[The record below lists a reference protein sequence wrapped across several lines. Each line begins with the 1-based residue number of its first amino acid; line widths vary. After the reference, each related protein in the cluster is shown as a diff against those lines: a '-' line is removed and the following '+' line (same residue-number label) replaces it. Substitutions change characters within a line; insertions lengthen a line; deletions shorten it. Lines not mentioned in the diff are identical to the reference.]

1 MNTNS
6 ERSRVGSNKLF
17 ELAKKVLPGGVNSPV
32 RAFKSVGGNPVF
44 IERAKGAYLFDV
56 DGNRYIDFIASWGP
70 MILGHAH
77 DEVIDAISRTAV
89 KGTSFGIPTEIETKI
104 AELATQLAPNV
115 DQIRFVNSGTE
126 ACMSA
131 VRLARGYTGREKL
144 IKFSGCYHGHADP
157 FLIEAGSGAVTFGSP
172 NSPGVT
178 KGTAKDT
185 LLARFN
191 DLENV
196 KEIFEANSQEIAA
209 VIIEPVAGNMGCIAP
224 EKGFLEGIREL
235 CDKHGAL
242 FIFDEVMTGFR
253 LSLGGAQE
261 FLGVDAD
268 IVTYGKV
275 IGGGLPVGAFG
286 ASKEIMSYLSP
297 EGPVYQAGTLSGNP
311 LAMTSGFTTL
321 QVLKKDPELYTRLTQ
336 KTNYLCEQMK
346 SELNEKGINYQLNQV
361 GSMMSLHFCEAE
373 VVDFETSSHGN
384 NELFKKYFH
393 FMLDNGIYLPPSA
406 FESYFLNDA
415 ISYSDLDFT
424 GEVFRKFLKS
434 I

>member
-1 MNTNS
+1 
-6 ERSRVGSNKLF
+6 
-17 ELAKKVLPGGVNSPV
+17 
-32 RAFKSVGGNPVF
+32 
-44 IERAKGAYLFDV
+44 
-56 DGNRYIDFIASWGP
+56 
-70 MILGHAH
+70 
-77 DEVIDAISRTAV
+77 
-89 KGTSFGIPTEIETKI
+89 
-104 AELATQLAPNV
+104 
-115 DQIRFVNSGTE
+115 
-126 ACMSA
+126 
-131 VRLARGYTGREKL
+131 
-144 IKFSGCYHGHADP
+144 
-157 FLIEAGSGAVTFGSP
+157 
-172 NSPGVT
+172 
-178 KGTAKDT
+178 
-185 LLARFN
+185 
-191 DLENV
+191 
-196 KEIFEANSQEIAA
+196 
-209 VIIEPVAGNMGCIAP
+209 MGCIPP

-268 IVTYGKV
+268 IVTFGKV

-415 ISYSDLDFT
+415 ISYNDLDFT